1 MKAVILDLDGVYFS
15 GGKERFISYI
25 SGLGVPEGKVREVYL
40 KSDMM
45 RKYKQGLIDGKKF
58 WDYAI
63 KEWRLKKTQQELLN
77 ILKDGYDLNN
87 KKKEIMKILRD
98 HGLKKIICTNN
109 FSDRI
114 RILDDRFGFLEE
126 FDFKIFS
133 YEHKMLK
140 PELLGLVSEITGIE
154 NNEILYFDDSQTN
167 IDYAKGLGM
176 EAIFIEEPTRVL
188 KMLKEILN
196 K

>member
-15 GGKERFISYI
+15 GGKERFISYV
-25 SGLGVPEGKVREVYL
+25 SGLGVSEEMVREVYL

-45 RKYKQGLIDGKKF
+45 IKYKQGLIDGKKF

-63 KEWRLKKTQQELLN
+63 NEWRLKKTRQELLN
-77 ILKDGYDLNN
+77 ILQDGYELNP
-87 KKKEIMKILRD
+87 KKKEIMKILKD
-98 HGLKKIICTNN
+98 NSLKKIICTNN
-109 FSDRI
+109 FPDRI
-114 RILDDRFGFLEE
+114 RILDDRFDFLEE

-140 PELLGLVSEITGIE
+140 PELLSLVSKIIGIE

-167 IDYAKGLGM
+167 IDYAKKLGM
-176 EAIFIEEPTRVL
+176 NAIFIEEPTRVL
-188 KMLKEILN
+188 KMLKEIFN

>member
-15 GGKERFISYI
+15 GGKERFISYV
-25 SGLGVPEGKVREVYL
+25 SGLGVSEEMVREVYL

-45 RKYKQGLIDGKKF
+45 IKYKQGLIDGKKF

-63 KEWRLKKTQQELLN
+63 NEWRLKKTRQELLN
-77 ILKDGYDLNN
+77 ILQDGYELNP
-87 KKKEIMKILRD
+87 KKKEIMKILKD
-98 HGLKKIICTNN
+98 NSLKKIICTNN
-109 FSDRI
+109 FPDRI
-114 RILDDRFGFLEE
+114 RILDDRFDFLEE

-140 PELLGLVSEITGIE
+140 PGLLSLVSKIIGIE

-167 IDYAKGLGM
+167 IDYAKKLGM
-176 EAIFIEEPTRVL
+176 NAIFIEEPTRVL
-188 KMLKEILN
+188 KMLKEIFN

>member
-15 GGKERFISYI
+15 GGKERFISYV
-25 SGLGVPEGKVREVYL
+25 SGLGVSEEMVREVYL

-45 RKYKQGLIDGKKF
+45 IKYKQGLIDGKKF

-63 KEWRLKKTQQELLN
+63 NEWRLKKTRQELLN
-77 ILKDGYDLNN
+77 ILQDGYELNP
-87 KKKEIMKILRD
+87 KKKEIMKILKD
-98 HGLKKIICTNN
+98 NSLKKIICTNN
-109 FSDRI
+109 FPDRI

-140 PELLGLVSEITGIE
+140 PELLSLVSKIIGIE

-167 IDYAKGLGM
+167 IDYAKKLGM
-176 EAIFIEEPTRVL
+176 NAIFIEEPTRVL
-188 KMLKEILN
+188 KMLKEIFN

>member
-15 GGKERFISYI
+15 GGKERFISYV
-25 SGLGVPEGKVREVYL
+25 SGLGVSEEMVREVYL

-45 RKYKQGLIDGKKF
+45 IKYKQGLIDGKKF

-63 KEWRLKKTQQELLN
+63 NEWRLKKTRQELLN
-77 ILKDGYDLNN
+77 ILQDGYELNP
-87 KKKEIMKILRD
+87 KKKEIMKILKD
-98 HGLKKIICTNN
+98 NSLKKIICTNN
-109 FSDRI
+109 FPDRI

-140 PELLGLVSEITGIE
+140 PGLLSLVSKIIGIE

-167 IDYAKGLGM
+167 IDYAKKLGM
-176 EAIFIEEPTRVL
+176 NAIFIEEPTRVL
-188 KMLKEILN
+188 KMLKEIFN